1 MDKFVQV
8 LKEWQR
14 VNRSAAILDNE
25 TVEKIAQSSEMQ
37 SFDPSVSQ
45 TKSSIGIVGGGF
57 KNMKQ
62 QAKSAAISERIER
75 AMVAEK
81 EDVVMVEETTDKV
94 Y

>member
-37 SFDPSVSQ
+37 SFDPSVSH

-62 QAKSAAISERIER
+62 
-75 AMVAEK
+75 
-81 EDVVMVEETTDKV
+81 
-94 Y
+94 

>member
-37 SFDPSVSQ
+37 SFDPSVSHI
-45 TKSSIGIVGGGF
+45 KSSIGIVGGGF

-62 QAKSAAISERIER
+62 
-75 AMVAEK
+75 
-81 EDVVMVEETTDKV
+81 
-94 Y
+94 